1 MDKTFWMNLLAYALE
16 TLIPIALVAVGIL
29 IRNAVKKAGATKE
42 QLALIDGAYEILA
55 RAARKTNQIWVEALK
70 LAQGGLTEEQAAQAR
85 AMTTETFKEM
95 ITEAMQF
102 AIEQAYGSLEKWIEM
117 NLESAVNEVKDIYV
131 PLTEIAEEEGN
142 KELGE

>member
-1 MDKTFWMNLLAYALE
+1 MDSNFWLNILADVLAG
-16 TLIPIALVAVGIL
+16 LVPVVITVIGIL
-29 IRNAVKKAGATKE
+29 LYNVAKKNGATKE
-42 QLALIDGAYEILA
+42 QLALISEAYEILG

-70 LAQGGLTEEQAAQAR
+70 LAQGALTEEQAARAR

-102 AIEQAYGSLEKWIEM
+102 AIEKAYGSLDKWIEM

-131 PLTEIAEEEGN
+131 PLTEITEEAE
-142 KELGE
+142 

>member
-1 MDKTFWMNLLAYALE
+1 MDNNFWLNILADVLVGLVPAVITVIGLLLYN
-16 TLIPIALVAVGIL
+16 VA
-29 IRNAVKKAGATKE
+29 KKNGATKE
-42 QLALIDGAYEILA
+42 QLALISEAYEILG

-70 LAQGGLTEEQAAQAR
+70 LAQGALTEEQAAQAR

-102 AIEQAYGSLEKWIEM
+102 AIEKAYGSLDKWIEM

-131 PLTEIAEEEGN
+131 PLTEIAEEEA
-142 KELGE
+142 EE